1 MSKRDELTERDR
13 RLLQELEQIV
23 DNGGG
28 ERREE
33 DSLYGFCAHLVDAVP
48 EADGAF
54 QERLEARLVA
64 RAEAQTAPAEGEGA
78 TAAHASRRQPRL
90 RRIIPRVL
98 VPTTRLAWAGMV
110 VAALLI
116 FSAVAYAGVP
126 AVRQLFQQEP
136 GLQHV
141 EQADLV
147 QELNLSQTV
156 NGVTFTLE
164 RAYAD
169 ANRIAVGYSVKDP
182 DGQRYH
188 TDPLTLTDAD
198 GTVFPGTTGF
208 GAAGSSAIF
217 GVELPPGEE
226 ADLLCFDAA
235 AVEGAPA
242 ELDLR
247 LVVEVREL
255 VLPTD
260 TQGPSASPTGA
271 PAEPGEPIA
280 VELEPM
286 PPGDTVGTFTFDF
299 SVPFIPGRVAE
310 VDQTVEA
317 AGVAVRLERVVVTP
331 SETRAYL
338 RFDPPGEVETRWTP
352 IALLK
357 APGDEKSQSYFAY
370 SVNADPPVYA
380 CGFLAPLYDRRGE
393 WTLTLTE
400 LVGTDLS
407 QIPSKQ
413 IRLAGPWV
421 FRFRVPPEIDGP

>member
-1 MSKRDELTERDR
+1 MSRRDELTERDR
-13 RLLQELEQIV
+13 RLLEEVEEIIA
-23 DNGGG
+23 NGGS
-28 ERREE
+28 ERREA
-33 DSLYGFCAHLVDAVP
+33 DSLYGLCAHLADTVP

-64 RAEAQTAPAEGEGA
+64 RAEAQTAPAEGEEA

-147 QELNLSQTV
+147 QELDLSQTV

-169 ANRIAVGYSVKDP
+169 ANRIVVGYSVKDP

-188 TDPLTLTDAD
+188 TDPLTLTGAD
-198 GTVFPGTTGF
+198 GTVFPGTTGL
-208 GAAGSSAIF
+208 GAAGKSAIF
-217 GVELPPGEE
+217 GIELPPGEK
-226 ADLLCFDAA
+226 ADVLSFDAA
-235 AVEGAPA
+235 AVEGTPV

-260 TQGPSASPTGA
+260 TQGLSASPTGL
-271 PAEPGEPIA
+271 PAEPGEPM
-280 VELEPM
+280 VEELEPM
-286 PPGDTVGTFTFDF
+286 PPGAVVGTFTFDF
-299 SVPFIPGRVAE
+299 SMPFIPGRVAE
-310 VDQTVEA
+310 VNQTVEA
-317 AGVAVRLERVVVTP
+317 AGVAVTLQRVVVTP
-331 SETRAYL
+331 SETRAHL
-338 RFDPPGEVETRWTP
+338 RFDPPGEVETIWTS
-352 IALLK
+352 IVTLK
-357 APGDEKSQSYFAY
+357 APGDVRSRSRFY
-370 SVNADPPVYA
+370 SAAADSPVHTY
-380 CGFLAPLYDRRGE
+380 GFLAPLYDRRGE
-393 WTLTLTE
+393 WTLTVNE
-400 LVGTDLS
+400 LVGTELVPPYNDV
-407 QIPSKQ
+407 
-413 IRLAGPWV
+413 RLAGPWV
-421 FRFRVPPEIDGP
+421 FRFRVP

>member
-13 RLLQELEQIV
+13 RLLEELKQIV

-28 ERREE
+28 ERRQE
-33 DSLYGFCAHLVDAVP
+33 DSLYGFCAHLADAVP
-48 EADGAF
+48 RADDAF
-54 QERLEARLVA
+54 RQRLEARLAA
-64 RAEAQTAPAEGEGA
+64 RIRSPAADGESQEA
-78 TAAHASRRQPRL
+78 TATHVSRWRPRL
-90 RRIIPRVL
+90 GRLLPQVL

-141 EQADLV
+141 EQAGLV
-147 QELNLSQTV
+147 QQLNLSQTV

-169 ANRIAVGYSVKDP
+169 ANRITVGYSVKHP

-198 GTVFPGTTGF
+198 GTVFPETTGL
-208 GAAGSSAIF
+208 GAAGKSAIF
-217 GVELPPGEE
+217 GIELPPGEE
-226 ADLLCFDAA
+226 ADVLSFDAA

-247 LVVEVREL
+247 LVVKVREL

-260 TQGPSASPTGA
+260 TQGPSASPTGS

-310 VDQTVEA
+310 VNQTVEA

-331 SETRAYL
+331 SETRATL
-338 RFDPPGEVETRWTP
+338 RFDPPGDVETSWTS
-352 IALLK
+352 IVKLK
-357 APGDEKSQSYFAY
+357 APGDVRSRSRFY
-370 SVNADPPVYA
+370 SAAADSPVHTY
-380 CGFLAPLYDRRGE
+380 GFLAPLYDRRGE
-393 WTLTLTE
+393 WTLTVNE
-400 LVGTDLS
+400 LVGTEVVPPYNDV
-407 QIPSKQ
+407 
-413 IRLAGPWV
+413 RLAGPWV
-421 FRFRVPPEIDGP
+421 FRFRVP